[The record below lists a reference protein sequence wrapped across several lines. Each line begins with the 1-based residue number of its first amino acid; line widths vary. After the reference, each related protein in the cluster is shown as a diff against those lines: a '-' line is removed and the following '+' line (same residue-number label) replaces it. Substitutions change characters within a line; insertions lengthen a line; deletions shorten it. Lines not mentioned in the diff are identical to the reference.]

1 MPLIVTHR
9 DIGPFV
15 KALTDM
21 PPGKEIVAVSEYMT
35 FPEYIEL
42 WGRING
48 VKAEYKEITRA
59 ELFEGVPEPLA
70 SEIGDSFD
78 YIHDFGFT
86 GGDPDVLQ
94 PEQVG
99 EPPYVLGRI
108 VLTD

>member
-1 MPLIVTHR
+1 
-9 DIGPFV
+9 
-15 KALTDM
+15 M

-78 YIHDFGFT
+78 YVHDFGFT

-94 PEQVG
+94 PEQLHVKVPTTSM
-99 EPPYVLGRI
+99 EEYIRSEDWSSVLNM
-108 VLTD
+108 